1 MPLLSFSLPRQ
12 QPLELYPLQLLCLR
26 LLLLQSLQK
35 NPMKATKAAKTAKAA
50 TAVVEFGN
58 TATQILVEESAAQV
72 KAVNTIIE
80 TLKSGKNL

>member
-1 MPLLSFSLPRQ
+1 MKTTAKEEAEKELAETKANLGK
-12 QPLELYPLQLLCLR
+12 LE
-26 LLLLQSLQK
+26 
-35 NPMKATKAAKTAKAA
+35 KAAKAAKTAKAA

-58 TATQILVEESAAQV
+58 TATPILVEESAAQV